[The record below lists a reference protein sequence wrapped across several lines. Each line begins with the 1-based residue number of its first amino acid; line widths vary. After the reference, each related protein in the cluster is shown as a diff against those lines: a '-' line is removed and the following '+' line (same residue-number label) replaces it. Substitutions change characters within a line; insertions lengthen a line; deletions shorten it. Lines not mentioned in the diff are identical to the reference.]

1 MIIVLDGK
9 GMEKAEIGYIY
20 SEKAIEKTDTWGLWW
35 GGIGRVRVYTLRYI
49 RFGEAIEKWST

>member
-20 SEKAIEKTDTWGLWW
+20 SEKAIEKTDTWGLWG
-35 GGIGRVRVYTLRYI
+35 GGIGRVRVYTLMYI
-49 RFGEAIEKWST
+49 RFG